1 MDDRSKGLV
10 PSIEKHSKLV
20 LNRSVEEEMET
31 SYLQYS
37 MSVIVAR
44 ALPDVRDGMKP
55 VHRRIL
61 YVMDK
66 NNLRSGSKHIKSAQI
81 VGEVMGKYHP
91 HGDTAIYDA
100 MVRLAQPF
108 STRYP
113 LVDGQGNF
121 GSMDGDPPA
130 AYRYTEA
137 RMTKASES
145 LLEDIDKETVPFRDN
160 FDGTYQEPEVLP
172 AKLPNLLLNG
182 QLGIAV
188 GMATNIPPHNL
199 SELVDATVEQIDNPE
214 ATLDDLIEHVKGPDF
229 PTGAV
234 VYGKES
240 IRTAF
245 ATGRGGVIVR
255 GVADIE
261 ETKGGRHRI
270 IITEIPYAVNKA
282 GLVEKIADLVR
293 EKKISG
299 ISDLRDESSRGN
311 VRVVVELKRDAY
323 PKKLLN
329 QLYKLTPLQTAIHYN
344 MLALID
350 GIQPRVLGLQD
361 IINEHIKHRQTVVR
375 RRTEFELR
383 KAEERA
389 HILAGLKIA
398 LDHIDEVIKTIRASQ
413 TPEEAETNLVKQF
426 KLTSIQAQAILAMQ
440 LRRLTGLQRKEIE
453 DELKGLLQ
461 LISKLKAVLASEQK
475 ILKIIRNELLEM
487 KQQFG
492 DGRRT
497 KIVAQELG
505 KLSDEDLVPDEQVVV
520 TLTSANYIKRTSIAD
535 YKKQGRGG
543 KGRRGMATREE
554 DVIEH
559 VVNASTHDFLL
570 FFTNKGRV
578 FRIKTYEVPAVGL
591 NAKGVALINLLQLQ
605 PEEIVSS
612 VINVSKQNA
621 SGNLLMC
628 TVRGVVKKTPFEQY
642 QNVRQSGLI
651 AINLDESDE
660 LKWIRMTSGQDEIV
674 ISTSQ
679 GQAIRFH
686 ERDAR
691 AMGRVSR
698 GVRGIRLRTGDQVI
712 GMDIVDDKSY
722 IFVISEFGYGK
733 RTKVSQFTAH
743 KRGGVGIRSAVV
755 NKKTGQLVGVKT
767 LIGKDQEIIIISTAG
782 QTIRLGLKNIPALG
796 RATQG
801 VRIMRLNQGDSVA
814 SLALVEKV
822 ENGEEAA
829 EKATVIEKKP
839 AAKPLRAKVSVKKA
853 VKSASK
859 SKKTVRPAKKPVLRI
874 KKKLPAKPRKVS
886 KKTAK

>member
-108 STRYP
+108 STRSP

-475 ILKIIRNELLEM
+475 ILKIIRDELLEM

-492 DGRRT
+492 DARRT

-570 FFTNKGRV
+570 FFTKLSSLLYLRNYV
-578 FRIKTYEVPAVGL
+578 FFKLFHCYKTHISSACKQGSFIYQVCKISSGKSGCTSC
-591 NAKGVALINLLQLQ
+591 NIN
-605 PEEIVSS
+605 
-612 VINVSKQNA
+612 N
-621 SGNLLMC
+621 
-628 TVRGVVKKTPFEQY
+628 
-642 QNVRQSGLI
+642 
-651 AINLDESDE
+651 
-660 LKWIRMTSGQDEIV
+660 
-674 ISTSQ
+674 
-679 GQAIRFH
+679 
-686 ERDAR
+686 
-691 AMGRVSR
+691 
-698 GVRGIRLRTGDQVI
+698 
-712 GMDIVDDKSY
+712 
-722 IFVISEFGYGK
+722 
-733 RTKVSQFTAH
+733 
-743 KRGGVGIRSAVV
+743 
-755 NKKTGQLVGVKT
+755 
-767 LIGKDQEIIIISTAG
+767 II
-782 QTIRLGLKNIPALG
+782 
-796 RATQG
+796 
-801 VRIMRLNQGDSVA
+801 
-814 SLALVEKV
+814 
-822 ENGEEAA
+822 
-829 EKATVIEKKP
+829 
-839 AAKPLRAKVSVKKA
+839 
-853 VKSASK
+853 
-859 SKKTVRPAKKPVLRI
+859 
-874 KKKLPAKPRKVS
+874 
-886 KKTAK
+886 